1 MPVTTQS
8 YTANPTYT
16 AANFASIFRS
26 ALIDSGHMAE
36 WHDSFANGGVENRV
50 LEITYDGAKTY
61 GKTYYWFQF
70 SGANMF
76 MHVSTGWNT
85 GSDIPAGVGGAGS
98 RYLDWLSSGSTPVTN
113 TTDNH
118 MRFASFNAAQTV
130 TIKRYTSGTFTVF
143 LFVNGTTNY
152 TLIIDRTAPLSG
164 FVDLDK
170 EIYVGAMWA
179 RTRAIG
185 NVAMANFPYYPVRLR
200 RSHLGK
206 SLRDY
211 TSNNEYGA
219 SSTASTPWEIWNAG
233 TENLTSNHVYG
244 AVGNASG
251 SFQNHDFGRNVILLP
266 NGFNN
271 VNSAYATDE
280 KPVFQN
286 LILSPYSSLALPV
299 VSGAGQFVVYPVYD
313 NNTLQIGATFVVSA
327 GVEEYEIIQC
337 QNGSVLND
345 RPSIIFGA
353 RTV

>member
-1 MPVTTQS
+1 MTVTTQS

-26 ALIDSGHMAE
+26 ALIDSGHMAD
-36 WHDSFANGGVENRV
+36 WYDSFASGGIENRI

-70 SGANMF
+70 SGADMF

-85 GSDIPAGVGGAGS
+85 GSHIPAGVGGAGS
-98 RYLDWLSSGSTPVTN
+98 RYLDWLSTGSTPVTD
-113 TTDNH
+113 TTANH
-118 MRFASFNAAQTV
+118 MRFAALNAAQTV

-152 TLIIDRTAPLSG
+152 TLILDRTAPLSG
-164 FVDLDK
+164 WVNLDK
-170 EIYVGAMWA
+170 EIYVGAMWC
-179 RTRAIG
+179 RTRTV
-185 NVAMANFPYYPVRLR
+185 NNTAMANFPYYPPRLR
-200 RSHLGK
+200 RSNLGK

-211 TSNNEYGA
+211 TFSPEYGVNNVA
-219 SSTASTPWEIWNAG
+219 SSPWDFAG
-233 TENLTSNHVYG
+233 DNLTANHIYG
-244 AVGNASG
+244 AVGNASAG
-251 SFQNHDFGRNVILLP
+251 ASQNHNFERGVIILP

-271 VNSAYATDE
+271 VNPAYATDE
-280 KPVFQN
+280 KPAFQN

-337 QNGSVLND
+337 SNGSVIND
-345 RPSIIFGA
+345 RPSIIIGA
-353 RTV
+353 RIV

>member
-26 ALIDSGHMAE
+26 ALIDSGHMAD
-36 WHDSFANGGVENRV
+36 WYDSFASGGIENRV

-70 SGANMF
+70 SGADMF

-85 GSDIPAGVGGAGS
+85 GSHIPAGVGGAGS
-98 RYLDWLSSGSTPVTN
+98 RYLDWLSTGSTPVTD
-113 TTDNH
+113 TTANH
-118 MRFASFNAAQTV
+118 MRFAALNAAQTV

-164 FVDLDK
+164 WVNLDK
-170 EIYVGAMWA
+170 EIYVGAMWC
-179 RTRAIG
+179 RTRVV
-185 NVAMANFPYYPVRLR
+185 NNTAMANFPFYPPRLR
-200 RSHLGK
+200 RSNLGK
-206 SLRDY
+206 GLRDY
-211 TSNNEYGA
+211 TFSTEYGVNNTA
-219 SSTASTPWEIWNAG
+219 SSPWDFAG
-233 TENLTSNHVYG
+233 ENLTANHIYG
-244 AVGNASG
+244 AVGNTSAGAS
-251 SFQNHDFGRNVILLP
+251 QNYNFERGVIILP

-271 VNSAYATDE
+271 VNPAYATDE
-280 KPVFQN
+280 KPAFQN

-299 VSGAGQFVVYPVYD
+299 VSGAGQFVVYPVYN

-327 GVEEYEIIQC
+327 SEEYEIIQC
-337 QNGSVLND
+337 SNGSVIND
-345 RPSIIFGA
+345 RPSIIIGA
-353 RTV
+353 RIV